1 MLTSKNDLIAYIKRQ
16 LGGGVHNIEM
26 TPEQINDCI
35 ENAIGYFEREVDGGT
50 EDKIL
55 LVELKQGISS
65 YTLDPGVMAI
75 YEMIGLNMINSED
88 LFSQISQVRMDL
100 AFGLMEGGTKISS
113 YVSSMQYFSMINQF
127 LAESITYNFNTVTK
141 KLNVLETVKTDG
153 VAVFHV
159 LWSTRNTPE
168 MWNNDFI
175 KEYSSAL
182 AMKQWGINMS
192 KFNNATLVGGMQ
204 LNGSGMIEMADKEI
218 ERLRAELV
226 DKHTSPLGIFC
237 G

>member
-50 EDKIL
+50 ESKMLIVNL
-55 LVELKQGISS
+55 LEGVQS
-65 YTLDPGVMAI
+65 YTLDTSIMAI
-75 YEMIGLNMINSED
+75 AEIVGTQFAKSED
-88 LFSQISQVRMDL
+88 LLSQLSQVRMDVAYGL
-100 AFGLMEGGTKISS
+100 AEGGNSVNA
-113 YVSSMQYFSMINQF
+113 YVTSMQYFSFLNQF
-127 LAESITYNFNTVTK
+127 LAEGITFNFNPVTK
-141 KLNVLETVKTDG
+141 KLTILETVKSDG
-153 VAVFHV
+153 AAVFEV

-218 ERLRAELV
+218 ERLRTELV
-226 DKHTSPLGIFC
+226 DKHTSPLGIWV

>member
-55 LVELKQGISS
+55 MVELKQGISS

-100 AFGLMEGGTKISS
+100 AFGLMEGGTKISG

-153 VAVFHV
+153 VAAFHV

-226 DKHTSPLGIFC
+226 DKHTSPLGIFV

>member
-65 YTLDPGVMAI
+65 YTLDPNVMAI
-75 YEMIGLNMINSED
+75 YEMIGLNMVNSDD
-88 LFSQISQVRMDL
+88 LFSQISQTRMDL
-100 AFGLMEGGTKISS
+100 AFGLIEGGSKVHS

-127 LAESITYNFNTVTK
+127 LSESITYNFNTVTK
-141 KLNVLETVKTDG
+141 KLNVLETIKSDG
-153 VAVFHV
+153 VAAFHV

-218 ERLRAELV
+218 ERLRSELV
-226 DKHTSPLGIFC
+226 DKHTSPLGIFV

>member
-55 LVELKQGISS
+55 IVELKQGISS
-65 YTLDPGVMAI
+65 YTLDPNVMAI
-75 YEMIGLNMINSED
+75 YEMIGLNMDNSDD
-88 LFSQISQVRMDL
+88 LFSQISQTRIDL
-100 AFGLMEGGTKISS
+100 AYGLIEGGSKVHS

-127 LAESITYNFNTVTK
+127 LSESITYNFNTVTK
-141 KLNVLETVKTDG
+141 KLNVLETIKSDG
-153 VAVFHV
+153 VAAFHV

-226 DKHTSPLGIFC
+226 DKHTSPLGIFV

>member
-153 VAVFHV
+153 VAAFHV

>member
-55 LVELKQGISS
+55 MVELKQGISS

-100 AFGLMEGGTKISS
+100 AFGLMEGGAKVSS

-153 VAVFHV
+153 VAAFHV

-226 DKHTSPLGIFC
+226 DKHTSPLGIFV

>member
-55 LVELKQGISS
+55 MVELKQGISS

-153 VAVFHV
+153 VAAFHV

>member
-55 LVELKQGISS
+55 LVELKQGIQA
-65 YTLDPGVMAI
+65 YTLDPNVMAI
-75 YEMIGLNMINSED
+75 YEMIGLNMVNSDD
-88 LFSQISQVRMDL
+88 LFSQISQTRIDL
-100 AFGLMEGGTKISS
+100 AYGLIEGGSKVHS

-127 LAESITYNFNTVTK
+127 LSESITYNFNTVTK
-141 KLNVLETVKTDG
+141 KLNVLETIKSDG
-153 VAVFHV
+153 VAAFHV

>member
-26 TPEQINDCI
+26 TSEQINDCI

-65 YTLDPGVMAI
+65 YTLDPNVMAI
-75 YEMIGLNMINSED
+75 YEMIGLNMVNSDD
-88 LFSQISQVRMDL
+88 LFSQISQTRMDL
-100 AFGLMEGGTKISS
+100 AFGLIEGGSKVHS

-127 LAESITYNFNTVTK
+127 LSESITYNFNTVTK
-141 KLNVLETVKTDG
+141 KLNVLETIKSDG
-153 VAVFHV
+153 VAAFHV